1 MNSTISKNIIVSRSE
16 IKNIISHIS
25 KIPLDEL
32 DDDVRISEDLGVDSI
47 MAMEIMATLEIK
59 LGLSLN
65 TEQFSCIDEVGD
77 FINLIEDLNKE

>member
-1 MNSTISKNIIVSRSE
+1 MHSTIRENTRISRAD

-25 KIPLDEL
+25 RIPLDEL
-32 DDDVRISEDLGVDSI
+32 DDDVLISEELGVDSI

-77 FINLIEDLNKE
+77 FIDLIEEMNKR